1 MAQNLLQVALVGR
14 SDPIYATPLRSW
26 TSRLSEPTV
35 RILIFDEDALRASV
49 LEEGLTAAG
58 GTEVTIVSDPHGLL
72 AAITSADP
80 DVIFMDL
87 QSPNRD
93 TFESMLAVSR
103 AVARPIAVF
112 VDDGD
117 ADRIEAAMDAGV
129 SAYIV
134 DGLKKERIKSILDV
148 TISRFNA
155 FSSLRRELEETK
167 AELEDRKLV
176 DQAKRL
182 LMKRRKL
189 TEDQAYA
196 LIRKTAMSKNTKIV
210 EIARSMIAVAD
221 LLGDD

>member
-1 MAQNLLQVALVGR
+1 M
-14 SDPIYATPLRSW
+14 T
-26 TSRLSEPTV
+26 EPTV

-49 LEEGLTAAG
+49 LEEGLAEAG
-58 GTEVTIVSDPHGLL
+58 GTDVTIVSEPYGLL
-72 AAITSADP
+72 TAIEKANP

-93 TFESMLAVSR
+93 SFESMLAVSR

-117 ADRIEAAMDAGV
+117 SERIDAAMDAGV

-134 DGLKKERIKSILDV
+134 DGLKKERLKSILDV

-155 FSSLRRELEETK
+155 FSSLRKELEETK
-167 AELEDRKLV
+167 AELEDRKIV

-182 LMKRRKL
+182 LMTRRSL
-189 TEDQAYA
+189 TEDQAYTM
-196 LIRKTAMSKNTKIV
+196 IRKTAMSKNTKIV

>member
-1 MAQNLLQVALVGR
+1 MLRAALVGHR
-14 SDPIYATPLRSW
+14 GPPNLAHWQSLDSL
-26 TSRLSEPTV
+26 LSEPLV
-35 RILIFDEDALRASV
+35 RILIFDEDALRATV

-80 DVIFMDL
+80 DVVFMDL

-93 TFESMLAVSR
+93 SFESMLAVSR

-112 VDDGD
+112 VDEGD
-117 ADRIEAAMDAGV
+117 SERIEAAMDAGV